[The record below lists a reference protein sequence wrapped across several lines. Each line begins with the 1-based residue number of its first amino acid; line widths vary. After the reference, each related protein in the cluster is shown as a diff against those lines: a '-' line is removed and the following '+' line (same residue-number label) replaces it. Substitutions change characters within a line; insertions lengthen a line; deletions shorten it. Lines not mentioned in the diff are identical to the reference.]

1 MSSSSSSE
9 DPDALHFSAHPRF
22 NLHVQNRTVQ
32 IQNARIGA
40 AFAVLDLQGRM
51 LRRGVVKSSAFSFE
65 LSNAGAYIVRVGKEI
80 QKIRVK

>member
-22 NLHVQNRTVQ
+22 NLHVQNRTLQ
-32 IQNARIGA
+32 IQNARIGS
-40 AFAVLDLQGRM
+40 AFAVLDLQGRV
-51 LRRGVVKSSAFSFE
+51 LRRGVVNSSEFSME
-65 LSNAGAYIVRVGKEI
+65 LQNAGTYIVRVGKEI